1 MTLNEGSSFVV
12 SSTVS
17 LLLFSGM
24 QVYKAAL
31 ASSQLLTIATGF
43 LGALL
48 YVFLL
53 TAVANLEKTVFGFN
67 FQSKL
72 GEVSLAVT
80 AVFLFVI
87 TKLSLK
93 FDSRA
98 LLAGGVLP
106 AGRHVRRRDRAPG
119 LRHHLPPLL
128 ARDDLEPPQDKPG
141 HIRRVPACP
150 RPRPAQEEEISR
162 GITSSSGGI

>member
-87 TKLSLK
+87 TKISLK

-98 LLAGGVLP
+98 LLPRWCSACWPPCPPPGPCTGCPPPP
-106 AGRHVRRRDRAPG
+106 A
-119 LRHHLPPLL
+119 
-128 ARDDLEPPQDKPG
+128 
-141 HIRRVPACP
+141 
-150 RPRPAQEEEISR
+150 
-162 GITSSSGGI
+162 SSSHSG

>member
-72 GEVSLAVT
+72 GEVSLTVT

-87 TKLSLK
+87 AKLSLPK
-93 FDSRA
+93 
-98 LLAGGVLP
+98 V
-106 AGRHVRRRDRAPG
+106 
-119 LRHHLPPLL
+119 
-128 ARDDLEPPQDKPG
+128 
-141 HIRRVPACP
+141 
-150 RPRPAQEEEISR
+150 
-162 GITSSSGGI
+162 